1 MVMLIGITLLLQAA
15 RLLLAGFW
23 IGAGTVL
30 GAVAGCEMMDEVV
43 SKVSVL
49 EFLWFS
55 TKFPVADVVKVQ
67 MAALIMAA
75 SEVKAQ
81 CGVQRLEVIQLVQ
94 EDGGVELAIV
104 PGPKTLY
111 RLVYSLPVL
120 MVKQVCDFPRPIH
133 GLELDL
139 DCFRFIS

>member
-1 MVMLIGITLLLQAA
+1 MLIGITLLLQAA
-15 RLLLAGFW
+15 RLLLAGSW
-23 IGAGTVL
+23 IGAGTV
-30 GAVAGCEMMDEVV
+30 AGCEMMADIGRGGV
-43 SKVSVL
+43 KGVSVGV
-49 EFLWFS
+49 FFGS
-55 TKFPVADVVKVQ
+55 AQSFQMQMPVVKVQ

-75 SEVKAQ
+75 REVKAQ

-120 MVKQVCDFPRPIH
+120 MVKQVCDFPGPIH
-133 GLELDL
+133 GLELDF
-139 DCFRFIS
+139 DGFRFIS